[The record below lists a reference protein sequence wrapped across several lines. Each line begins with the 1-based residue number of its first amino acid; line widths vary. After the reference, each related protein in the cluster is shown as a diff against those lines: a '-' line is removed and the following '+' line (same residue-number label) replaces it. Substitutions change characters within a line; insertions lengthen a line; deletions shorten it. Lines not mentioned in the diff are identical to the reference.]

1 MFTNKNNEINSK
13 KKGKEDV
20 GTNKFYVDMNR
31 KHKEIETDW
40 NTCMR
45 LQKEIGGLN
54 FKSFPSLADAKE
66 YLKENTASL
75 LNAGEVRSVKARGAE
90 IKLLQGLVR
99 YVKDKPKA
107 DETYYELKQLEKYK
121 LERIQDFT
129 LTIPGKDNMFAVCR
143 KVQDTANLRKIAEI
157 FESEGKT
164 HLKYEVQTS
173 DLQVQ
178 KESLGYLEINL
189 FGVQLYYEF
198 FVKSIPDYSD
208 FDGVCAFVDGSSGGE
223 NTITYGGTKYLL
235 YGGAYQ
241 FYKNNEMV
249 PFLVSNGVDE
259 TGNLVENNP
268 ISDGLKGIST
278 KPGNVYGEIN
288 SAIKAIEKA
297 EQLGIEKLRIYYD
310 CEQIGGNAPGGV
322 YQNATAEITKKYV
335 KFWNGP
341 ELKHLKSTEFIHV
354 DAHLYSEFNEA
365 VDKLAK
371 DVRDS
376 INDDFEQDTE
386 KQKEYLAHSTDYI

>member
-208 FDGVCAFVDGSSGGE
+208 FDGVCAFVDGSSGG
-223 NTITYGGTKYLL
+223 
-235 YGGAYQ
+235 
-241 FYKNNEMV
+241 
-249 PFLVSNGVDE
+249 
-259 TGNLVENNP
+259 
-268 ISDGLKGIST
+268 
-278 KPGNVYGEIN
+278 
-288 SAIKAIEKA
+288 
-297 EQLGIEKLRIYYD
+297 
-310 CEQIGGNAPGGV
+310 
-322 YQNATAEITKKYV
+322 
-335 KFWNGP
+335 
-341 ELKHLKSTEFIHV
+341 
-354 DAHLYSEFNEA
+354 
-365 VDKLAK
+365 
-371 DVRDS
+371 
-376 INDDFEQDTE
+376 
-386 KQKEYLAHSTDYI
+386 